1 MDADTL
7 FRVFEASFSQD
18 PNVRIQ
24 AELELRKLEQMPG
37 LVSVLVQLI
46 APTSHA
52 TSVVKLAAAIY
63 LKNRVKAAWRS
74 ASSDSATSAAAAQ
87 ASIAPQDKNSLK
99 QHILPLLAQ
108 LCGDQ
113 QSTQV
118 KAQVAEVLDK
128 VVSNDFPDEWPNL
141 TDEINQLLQGSEA
154 QVEAGLTAANCVFSS
169 LRYNGRT
176 AENDSILPSLVNL
189 LLPRLLALSQ
199 QILEPNPTDAASLA
213 LQGSLAKLIVKSYKN
228 SISHALTEPHQ
239 SNEMLLPWGTLLLQ
253 IVQRPIPLELL
264 PEESDERDKHPWA
277 KTKKWA
283 CFSLNKL
290 FERYGNPSSLPSNM
304 KQRYAS
310 FADRFIAQFAP
321 EIVKV
326 YMSVVERIIGGE
338 WQARKV
344 QHYLLAFFEEC
355 VKPKATWT
363 LVKPHIL
370 DFVQQFVFPLACLTD
385 EEVEMFSDDPQEFA
399 RTHFGDYIQDTYT
412 SPQASALAFVTTLV
426 DVRPQHTLKPLLNF
440 IQEVS
445 SKYPAETTARQK
457 DGALRL
463 LACVAATAVKAKK
476 IAPMMESF
484 FTVHILPEFKSPH
497 GFLRYRVCEVVE
509 RYESND
515 MKWAKRENLET
526 TLRALMECVTD
537 PELPVRIQAAI
548 ALPELVRYED
558 IRASMVP
565 NIGRVIQ
572 ELLKLSNEVDLD
584 ALTNT
589 TRSLVSEF
597 QDEVTPF
604 AAELTQSLTESFSR
618 LVRESLEARER
629 DPDYDSLNFDDEK
642 MLVQM
647 NILKT
652 VEQLTSSLEGTDL
665 LDKVEA
671 TIVPAL
677 EVVVRNHMV
686 ELYDEVFEI
695 LDSLTFFQKKINP
708 IMWPIFEATYATF
721 KSDATDYV
729 HEMSGFIDNCVTYG
743 SDVLTTNTEYRKMV
757 IDFYNEVMTSPRLGA
772 DDRVVACKLADSMLL
787 NLRGQIDEALP
798 PIVEKSMSM
807 ILSTNDDPNFVVT
820 NSLFL
825 HALLSVVMAMWYNP
839 AMTMT
844 ILDAH
849 DWTQQFFAHWFKRLS
864 KLNRVH
870 DKKISIEAICAIL
883 EWLVTNPASSL
894 NANVGQ
900 IVAGGLVIFSDFAEA
915 LAHKREA
922 ERNFA
927 EAGNEEEDFDEDD
940 FEGADEDFDEDE
952 GAEEGDVRDAT
963 AHYLDMLAEAQARRE
978 AAEGDDE
985 SETGSTWSDE
995 VLWQSPL
1002 DNIDAYAHFTGTLTA
1017 LERSAPQLFQHATAG
1032 LTQEQ
1037 RTQLEQIGAR
1047 AMQGGEKSGVQAP
1060 VQVQQH

>member
-24 AELELRKLEQMPG
+24 AELELRKLEQAAG

-46 APTSHA
+46 APPSHA
-52 TSVVKLAAAIY
+52 SAVVKLAAAIY
-63 LKNRVKAAWRS
+63 LKNRVKQAWRS
-74 ASSDSATSAAAAQ
+74 RPADGATAAATIPAE
-87 ASIAPQDKNSLK
+87 DKHSLK
-99 QHILPLLAQ
+99 QHLLPLLAE
-108 LCGDQ
+108 LSADQ
-113 QSTQV
+113 QSAQV

-128 VVSNDFPDEWPNL
+128 VVAIDFPDEWPTL

-154 QVEAGLTAANCVFSS
+154 QVEAGLTATNCVFSS
-169 LRYNGRT
+169 LRYNGRP
-176 AENDSILPSLVNL
+176 AENDNVLASLVTL

-199 QILEPNPTDAASLA
+199 KILEPTPTDAGSLS

-228 SISHALTEPHQ
+228 SISHVLTEAHQ
-239 SNEMLLPWGTLLLQ
+239 SNEMLVPWGTLLLQ
-253 IVQRPIPLELL
+253 IVQRQIPLELL
-264 PEESDERDKHPWA
+264 PEDADERDKHPWA

-304 KQRYAS
+304 KQRYGP
-310 FADRFIAQFAP
+310 FAERFIAQFAP

-326 YMSVVERIIGGE
+326 YMGVVERIVSGE

-344 QHYLLAFFEEC
+344 QHYLLGFFEEC

-399 RTHFGDYIQDTYT
+399 RTHFGDFVQDTYS

-463 LACVAATAVKAKK
+463 LACVAGTAVKAKK

-484 FTVHILPEFKSPH
+484 FTTHILPEFKSPH

-509 RYESND
+509 RYEAND
-515 MKWAKRENLET
+515 MKWSKRENLET
-526 TLRALMECVTD
+526 TLRALMDCVTD
-537 PELPVRIQAAI
+537 SELPVRIQAAI

-565 NIGRVIQ
+565 NIGRIIQ

-597 QDEVTPF
+597 QDE
-604 AAELTQSLTESFSR
+604 TESFSR

-629 DPDYDSLNFDDEK
+629 DPEFESLNFDDEK

-652 VEQLTSSLEGTDL
+652 IEQLTSSLEGTEL

-671 TIVPAL
+671 TIAPAL
-677 EVVVRNHMV
+677 EVVIRNHMV

-721 KSDATDYV
+721 MSDAMDYV

-743 SDVLTTNTEYRKMV
+743 SDVLSTNTEYRKMILDV
-757 IDFYNEVMTSPRLGA
+757 YNEIMTSTRLGA
-772 DDRVVACKLADSMLL
+772 EDRVVACKLADSMLL
-787 NLRGQIDEALP
+787 NMRGQIDEALP
-798 PIVEKSMSM
+798 PIVEKSMTF

-820 NSLFL
+820 TSLFL
-825 HALLSVVMAMWYNP
+825 HALLSVIMAMWYNP

-900 IVAGGLVIFSDFAEA
+900 FVSGGLVIFSDFAEA
-915 LAHKREA
+915 LAHKREQ

-927 EAGNEEEDFDEDD
+927 EAGNDDDDFDEDD

-952 GAEEGDVRDAT
+952 TGEEGDVRDAT
-963 AHYLDMLAEAQARRE
+963 AQYLDMLAEAQARRE
-978 AAEGDDE
+978 ANGDADDE

-1002 DNIDAYAHFTGTLTA
+1002 DNIDAYVHFTGTLTA

-1032 LTQEQ
+1032 LSAEQ
-1037 RTQLEQIGAR
+1037 RAQLEQIGVR
-1047 AMQGGEKSGVQAP
+1047 AMRGGERADVPAP
-1060 VQVQQH
+1060 VQVQHH